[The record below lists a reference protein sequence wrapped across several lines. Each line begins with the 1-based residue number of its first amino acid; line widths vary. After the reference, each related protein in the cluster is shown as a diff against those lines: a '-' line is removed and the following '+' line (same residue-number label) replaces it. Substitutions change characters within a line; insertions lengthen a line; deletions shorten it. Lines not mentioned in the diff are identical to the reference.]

1 MFRERP
7 LLGWGQGEFA
17 REIQSRM
24 SDFRP
29 GAYAAHNTFVDIL
42 VEHGTVGLLLYIWI
56 ALNLFRLRKKS
67 KWLQFTWPICLGVY
81 FVNACCVVMNYQFVN
96 ALLFTFAGVIAARD
110 HAQAEPLPAS

>member
-56 ALNLFRLRKKS
+56 AVNLFRLGKNRS
-67 KWLQFTWPICLGVY
+67 GCSSSGRSAS
-81 FVNACCVVMNYQFVN
+81 ACISLMRAV
-96 ALLFTFAGVIAARD
+96 
-110 HAQAEPLPAS
+110 